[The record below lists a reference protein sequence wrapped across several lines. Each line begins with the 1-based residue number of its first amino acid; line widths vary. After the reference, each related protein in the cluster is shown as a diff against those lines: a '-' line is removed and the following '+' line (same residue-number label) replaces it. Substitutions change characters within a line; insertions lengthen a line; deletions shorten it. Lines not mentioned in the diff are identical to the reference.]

1 MRSTRRWGAAVAGLV
16 LVGVLGA
23 PLVASAATDPSDEG
37 LWYATGTSIPAVHEI
52 TRGAGMQIAVI
63 DGSVNPAVPDLAGT
77 NLVVRDQGFCQNA
90 DGTPTSGTS
99 TTHDAEHATGI
110 VSMLIGT
117 GSGIGDQRGVIGI
130 APDATVLSY
139 NASADGWADA
149 QAADADYPPCLVDG
163 VDNPD
168 AAWAL
173 AIEQAIDDGADI
185 ISFSMNAE
193 LPCMEAMGEAILH
206 AHQAGVIVVAGTS
219 NDREEMLG
227 CPAGANGV
235 ISVEIIDVN
244 YDLVEPSMEDPYL
257 TIFAPGADIRGLS
270 WSDGAWDRYGTT
282 TGSSVATPF
291 VAGSLALAWSVHPDA
306 TANQMI
312 QAMLRNTNGEADHD
326 LVRND
331 QYGFGNISVMT
342 MVQSD
347 PTGYPDENPLL
358 HPYGD
363 DVLPLTEDIVPPA
376 TETTTPEPTATPRP
390 TEETPAPVTDE
401 AGGSSLGLLIG
412 GGALLLI
419 VVVTVAIIVIRRGR
433 TTPGATDTT
442 PTSPTSHP

>member
-1 MRSTRRWGAAVAGLV
+1 VLVAVVGAPGAAG
-16 LVGVLGA
+16 
-23 PLVASAATDPSDEG
+23 AATDPSDEG
-37 LWYATGTSIPAVHEI
+37 LWYATQSSIPAVHEI
-52 TRGAGMQIAVI
+52 TRGAGMTIAVI

-117 GSGIGDQRGVIGI
+117 GLGIGDQRGVIGI
-130 APDATVLSY
+130 VPEATVLAY

-235 ISVEIIDVN
+235 ISVEIVDWDGN
-244 YDLVEPSMEDPYL
+244 LVDPSMEDPYL
-257 TIFAPGADIRGLS
+257 TILGPGKGIRGLS
-270 WSDGAWDRYGTT
+270 WSDGAWDRYGVT

-291 VAGSLALAWSVHPDA
+291 VAGALALAWSVHPEA

-312 QAMLRNTNGEADHD
+312 QAMLRNTGAQPDHG

-331 QYGFGNISVMT
+331 QHGFGTIATLT

-347 PTGYPDENPLL
+347 PTAYPDENPLL

-363 DVLPLTEDIVPPA
+363 DVLPLTADILGTATQTPTPQPTQTAATTPKPTDEPTPA
-376 TETTTPEPTATPRP
+376 TEA
-390 TEETPAPVTDE
+390 DE
-401 AGGSSLGLLIG
+401 GGGSNLGLLIG

-419 VVVTVAIIVIRRGR
+419 VVVTVVIIVIRRGR